1 MIFLPESMEDYAFH
15 SCKSTLHHYLSNS
28 NIPIYLLPNPDFVPL
43 FQQLT
48 KPCRDVPAVLLTQN
62 PKGTSLRLETCS
74 SRLASV
80 VAIT

>member
-1 MIFLPESMEDYAFH
+1 M
-15 SCKSTLHHYLSNS
+15 
-28 NIPIYLLPNPDFVPL
+28 PIYLLPNPDFLPL

-48 KPCRDVPAVLLTQN
+48 KPCRDVPVVLLTQN